1 MQLDFSDEQKA
12 LRDSLRR
19 NPEKNCPI
27 SSVRAIIDSAAGH
40 DVRQTRALAKDSGI
54 VRPWMII
61 YKSGFKGGTGLITL
75 TPQDVV
81 KHQTMACHR
90 FPADCV
96 GCYIGVSGLQR

>member
-1 MQLDFSDEQKA
+1 MFDVGPARLTRTDYFAGKRSSTRLHRRLGYVFSVLEFYQ
-12 LRDSLRR
+12 
-19 NPEKNCPI
+19 
-27 SSVRAIIDSAAGH
+27 
-40 DVRQTRALAKDSGI
+40 RQTHALTKDSGI

-61 YKSGFKGGTGLITL
+61 YKAGFKGGTGLITL

-96 GCYIGVSGLQR
+96 GCYIGVSGLQP